1 MISSSKTEQPPRFR
15 TTNNY
20 KNIKELRKNKTP
32 LVNLPSL
39 PRNHQSNKPN
49 LQEPMKNKDGTYSI
63 LTIVNGVTNMNYNAN
78 PEQKYS
84 DSTENRINKLR
95 QTINECNK
103 DKYALSEKQRIT
115 LIADSNIKGYV
126 CNLKKTF

>member
-1 MISSSKTEQPPRFR
+1 
-15 TTNNY
+15 
-20 KNIKELRKNKTP
+20 
-32 LVNLPSL
+32 
-39 PRNHQSNKPN
+39 
-49 LQEPMKNKDGTYSI
+49 MKNEDGTYSI

-84 DSTENRINKLR
+84 NSTENRINKLR

-115 LIADSNIKGYV
+115 LIADSNIKGYM
-126 CNLKKTF
+126 CNLKKTFQSNNYELYSVVKPGSSTSEINESAKEGQSTIT